1 MEPQIRVK
9 LLRWFPEEKQE
20 FYQSYVVPREQGMSV
35 MDVLKYIQY
44 NLDSSLT
51 FYCSC
56 KVGLCG
62 GCTVRVNGKAILA
75 CAMPVRESDLTIE
88 PMRKKGARDLIG

>member
-1 MEPQIRVK
+1 MKPAIQVK
-9 LLRWFPEEKQE
+9 VLRWIPEEKME
-20 FYQSYVVPREQGMSV
+20 FYQSYVVPHEEGMSV

-62 GCTVRVNGKAILA
+62 GCSVRVNGKAILA
-75 CAMPVRESDLTIE
+75 CAMPVRDNNLTIE
-88 PMRKKGARDLIG
+88 PLREKRVRDLIG

>member
-1 MEPQIRVK
+1 MRRDIRVK
-9 LLRWFPEEKQE
+9 VLRWFPEEKKE
-20 FYQSYVVPREQGMSV
+20 FYQSYVVPQEQGMSV

-75 CAMPVRESDLTIE
+75 CAMPVKEGDLTIE
-88 PMRKKGARDLIG
+88 PLREKRVRDLIG